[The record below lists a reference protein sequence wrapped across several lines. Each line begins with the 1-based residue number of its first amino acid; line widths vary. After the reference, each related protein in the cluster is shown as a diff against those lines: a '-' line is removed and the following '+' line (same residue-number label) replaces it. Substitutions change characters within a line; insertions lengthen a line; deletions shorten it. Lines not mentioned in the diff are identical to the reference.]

1 MSDTPETPLQMAELE
16 RERDEAT
23 RQLARVRKELVAA
36 SRGAETNAKVNQGLC
51 ARLTEAERERDEARR
66 ELLEIISCIEQAV
79 DFHQVHHQSFQASAI
94 RNLLENINRRRK
106 NDPR

>member
-23 RQLARVRKELVAA
+23 RQLASVRKELVAA

-79 DFHQVHHQSFQASAI
+79 DFHQVHHQSFQASAV

-106 NDPR
+106 RNE

>member
-1 MSDTPETPLQMAELE
+1 MSDTPTPETDEARMKGYGEFGGDWSPLE
-16 RERDEAT
+16 RNCYEKHPEGDVVFCE
-23 RQLARVRKELVAA
+23 VA
-36 SRGAETNAKVNQGLC
+36 EKL
-51 ARLTEAERERDEARR
+51 ERERDEARR
-66 ELLEIISCIEQAV
+66 ELAETISCIEQAV